1 MKAIQMNKLVSKFNR
16 INRANQIK
24 VVCDKKII
32 DRECYLYELNI
43 TFTNQLGSI
52 STFIIENNKGAYYL
66 PTNTNNIYEQK
77 FIELFNSKNT
87 DDDDTLDLPFDTEKK
102 EVSEL
107 SCNLSE
113 RTINAIKIIKKDTR
127 LTIENLKELNTKSDK
142 KSFSKMIESNIK
154 KLAVLESFL
163 EHKNIEFIQD
173 TLIKTGFQ
181 YHKQM
186 QSILRVEFFNETLE
200 DKKEVVKAIE
210 KKDLSRIE
218 KLNCIVKKYDIERLE
233 RPILAQKFKYILHTG
248 EQGKTFSPL
257 WIVCKFNNK
266 SEEYQKLLLELK
278 ELYKNSIVPL

>member
-1 MKAIQMNKLVSKFNR
+1 MKAVQMNKLVSKFNR

-24 VVCDKKII
+24 VVCDKKTI
-32 DRECYLYELNI
+32 DRKCYLYELNI

-77 FIELFNSKNT
+77 FIELFNSKNN
-87 DDDDTLDLPFDTEKK
+87 DNDDTLDLPFNIETIETLPLPFDTEKK

-186 QSILRVEFFNETLE
+186 QSILRVEFFNE
-200 DKKEVVKAIE
+200 
-210 KKDLSRIE
+210 
-218 KLNCIVKKYDIERLE
+218 
-233 RPILAQKFKYILHTG
+233 
-248 EQGKTFSPL
+248 
-257 WIVCKFNNK
+257 
-266 SEEYQKLLLELK
+266 
-278 ELYKNSIVPL
+278 IVPG